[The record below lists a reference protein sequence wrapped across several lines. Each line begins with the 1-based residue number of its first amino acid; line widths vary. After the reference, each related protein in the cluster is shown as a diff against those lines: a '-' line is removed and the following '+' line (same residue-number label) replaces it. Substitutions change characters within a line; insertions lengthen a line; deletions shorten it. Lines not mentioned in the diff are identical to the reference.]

1 MTEEQYERWTAPLRA
16 HPQATRTLLAANKL
30 LTYAGYVAYPLL
42 LVLLVL
48 DALGIWSGGTGALSA
63 TDMASATTDADSREA
78 SVWFLVRCI
87 IVPAI
92 AFAAVSIFR
101 HAYNAPR
108 PYEMLDIQPLII
120 KDTRGKSFPS
130 RHTFS
135 MFMIA
140 ITWLTWQPIV
150 GGILLAAGA
159 LMAIV
164 RVLGGVHFP
173 RDVIAGAL
181 AAIAAALVGYVLIP
195 LP

>member
-42 LVLLVL
+42 LVLLAL
-48 DALGIWSGGTGALSA
+48 DALGIWGSGAGALSA
-63 TDMASATTDADSREA
+63 TEAASATTDTDNREA
-78 SVWFLVRCI
+78 SAWLLARCI
-87 IVPAI
+87 VVPAL

-101 HAYNAPR
+101 RIYNAPR
-108 PYEMLDIQPLII
+108 PYEALNIQPLII
-120 KDTRGKSFPS
+120 KDTHGKSFPS

-135 MFMIA
+135 MFMISV
-140 ITWLTWQPIV
+140 TWLAWQPIV
-150 GGILLAAGA
+150 GGVLLVAGVF
-159 LMAIV
+159 MGAI

-173 RDVIAGAL
+173 RDVVAGAL
-181 AAIAAALVGYVLIP
+181 AAIAAGFVGYVLIP